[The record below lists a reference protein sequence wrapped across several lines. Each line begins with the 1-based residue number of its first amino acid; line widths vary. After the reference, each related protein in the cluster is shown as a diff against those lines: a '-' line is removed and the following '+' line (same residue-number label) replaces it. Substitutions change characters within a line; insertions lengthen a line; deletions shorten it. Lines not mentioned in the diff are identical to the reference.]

1 MGTRI
6 WHYFYGQTG
15 LSEQKV
21 LIAELSAAGVDTV
34 QYVHCEIPERH
45 TAEGF
50 GVVFFSQIDTAL
62 QNFLHEA
69 SSHGLHRIIMVSV
82 NTELDSDQIWCLMQC
97 GAAVVLSLNS
107 STGVFGQ
114 IAERVK
120 RWKKIDEAL
129 NSPRVANNLI
139 GTSSAWIKALRQLIE
154 VATFSDL
161 SILITGESGTGKEL
175 AAQMIHS
182 IDPRRKK
189 NKFVVLDCTTIVP
202 ELSGSEFFGH
212 VRGAFTGA
220 VVQREGAFSLANGGT
235 LFLDEVG
242 ELPLLLQAEL
252 LRVVQEQKYKSIG
265 SNVWRKTD
273 FRLICATN
281 RDLLDQER
289 RGNFRTDFYHRIA
302 AWTSHLPPLRER
314 VEDILPLVR
323 HFLERFIYGDTP
335 PALDSAIAEY
345 LMRRDYPGNVRE
357 LYNLVRRI
365 AFLHVGDGP
374 IMSGD
379 LPETDRPQ
387 GKLSPS
393 VWRDETFEQNI
404 RRAICSGFS
413 LDEIRKAAEDTA
425 EVIAL
430 QEAGLSD
437 ERNGRIARAARIL
450 NINRRTLEMHIKQRN
465 NRQQNQAH

>member
-1 MGTRI
+1 MSTRV
-6 WHYFYGQTG
+6 WHYLYGQPCV
-15 LSEQKV
+15 SEQKS
-21 LIAELSAAGVDTV
+21 LIGGLSAAGVNTV
-34 QYVHCEIPERH
+34 QHTPDKSLGH
-45 TAEGF
+45 TAEWF
-50 GVVFFSQIDTAL
+50 GVLFFSKIDSFL
-62 QNFLHEA
+62 QNFISETTA
-69 SSHGLHRIIMVSV
+69 HGLHRIIAVAV
-82 NTELDSDQIWCLMQC
+82 NEKASSEQIWCLMKC
-97 GAAVVLSLNS
+97 GAADVLSHDG
-107 STGVFGQ
+107 STTVFEQ
-114 IAERVK
+114 ISARIK
-120 RWKKIDEAL
+120 RWRKIDETV
-129 NSPRVANNLI
+129 NSPCVANNLI

-182 IDPRRKK
+182 VDPKRRR

-212 VRGAFTGA
+212 VRGSFTGA
-220 VVQREGAFSLANGGT
+220 VVQRDGAFSLANGGT

-281 RDLLDQER
+281 KDLLEQER
-289 RGNFRTDFYHRIA
+289 QGNFRTDFYHRIA

-314 VEDILPLVR
+314 VEDILPLAR
-323 HFLERFIYGDTP
+323 HFLERFFRGSEA
-335 PALDSAIAEY
+335 PAVDSVVAEY
-345 LMRRDYPGNVRE
+345 LTRRDYPGNVRE
-357 LYNLVRRI
+357 LYNLIRRI

-387 GKLSPS
+387 GKMPPS

-404 RRAICSGFS
+404 RRAICSGIS

-425 EVIAL
+425 EVVAL

-437 ERNGRIARAARIL
+437 ERNGRIARAAKIL
-450 NINRRTLEMHIKQRN
+450 NINRRTLEMHIKQRS
-465 NRQQNQAH
+465 NRQNQAH